1 MAFTATT
8 REVMQQLGVLDPKT
22 LHRRREDY
30 YDQSIDPNSKIF
42 RLGVHY
48 RRKSPSS
55 TQVVWDPDLTIRAW
69 TEATRIIAD
78 ARDPQ
83 PTSTSSPCSNSC
95 KGRANGEKV
104 SGLHRKGELLLN
116 EIHNAS

>member
-48 RRKSPSS
+48 RRKSPTS
-55 TQVVWDPDLTIRAW
+55 TQVVWDLNLTIGAW
-69 TEATRIIAD
+69 SEATKINALQRREIV
-78 ARDPQ
+78 
-83 PTSTSSPCSNSC
+83 TSVNTTPEV
-95 KGRANGEKV
+95 G
-104 SGLHRKGELLLN
+104 
-116 EIHNAS
+116 